1 MGSGHMGIPY
11 GQTDATENITFSQT
25 MYMGGNKVERPQER
39 LYHKQIVRPFAQLL
53 MTCSAT
59 LHDIF
64 DMIYLSISCETWS
77 LVKGKALSK
86 YIQYL
91 EKSKVARSL
100 KMYN

>member
-53 MTCSAT
+53 MTFSVT

-64 DMIYLSISCETWS
+64 DIYLSISCETWS
-77 LVKGKALSK
+77 LVKEKTLSK
-86 YIQYL
+86 YTQSRKI
-91 EKSKVARSL
+91 KSGPFFKAV
-100 KMYN
+100 